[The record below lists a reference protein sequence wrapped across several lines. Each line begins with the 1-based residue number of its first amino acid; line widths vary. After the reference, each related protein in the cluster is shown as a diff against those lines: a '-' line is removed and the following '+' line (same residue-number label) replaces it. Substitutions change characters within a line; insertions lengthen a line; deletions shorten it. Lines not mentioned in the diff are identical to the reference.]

1 MSVLLF
7 LSVLFVNG
15 DAPQKSAAQ
24 KYTIYPDGS
33 SEKTTLVK
41 VVEDFIKR
49 DVVFLG
55 EEHDNTVGHNFQLDA
70 IRALHKKRPD
80 IVISMEQFER
90 DTQGMLNDYLKGR
103 MGEAD
108 FLKKSRP
115 WKNYKEHYRA
125 IIEFAKEN
133 KIDVIAS
140 NVPRSIASLISKGKE
155 PSQQEKL
162 FCPRETS
169 APKDKYW
176 EIFVDVMGSHL
187 GAGEEGAMERFYRS
201 QCCKDDGMAEA
212 ITDYLDTHPHRKPLV
227 IHLCGKFHS
236 DYGLGTAQRVLM
248 RKPLLH
254 IGVVTMESVEDL
266 EKVEFKELK
275 DRGHYAVI
283 VPKEKKKKKPTAITK
298 TSGKIEAKK

>member
-7 LSVLFVNG
+7 VSVFFVNV
-15 DAPQKSAAQ
+15 DVARN
-24 KYTIYPDGS
+24 YTLYRVGT
-33 SEKTTLVK
+33 SEKTTLEK
-41 VVEDFIKR
+41 VVEDFAKR

-55 EEHDNTVGHNFQLDA
+55 EEHDNTVGHQFQMDV

-90 DTQGMLNDYLKGR
+90 DVQGILNDYFKGR
-103 MGEAD
+103 LSEAD

-115 WKNYKEHYRA
+115 WKNYKQHYRA
-125 IIEFAKEN
+125 VIEFAKEN

-140 NVPRSIASLISKGKE
+140 NIPRSIAKIISEGKE
-155 PSQQEKL
+155 PSRQEKL

-176 EIFVDVMGSHL
+176 EIFVDVMGSHV
-187 GAGEEGAMERFYRS
+187 GADEEGAMERFYRS

-212 ITDYLDTHPHRKPLV
+212 ITDYLVTHPHRKPLV

-254 IGVVTMESVEDL
+254 IGVVTMESAEDPA
-266 EKVEFKELK
+266 KVKLDELK
-275 DRGHYAVI
+275 GRGHYAVI
-283 VPKEKKKKKPTAITK
+283 VPKEKKKKKPKVKAKTK
-298 TSGKIEAKK
+298 TKK